1 MIFSTNNIEKI
12 SYIFFGIITTFINI
26 TIFFL
31 CLKILNLNYM
41 LSNLLAFIISV
52 FFSFISNRIWVFKS
66 VGSCINQFIKF
77 FLMRVFSG
85 VIDMILILIFLE
97 YLNQDELFS
106 KILVNLTIIL
116 INYIFSKYLI
126 FNKGETI

>member
-116 INYIFSKYLI
+116 IN
-126 FNKGETI
+126 